1 MINNDHEMK
10 NNYRQRSQ
18 QLLSI
23 FAAAGICLTLP
34 GRAPFASAQ
43 LLPSSLGEIKES
55 KRTPTT
61 ITRSPTGS
69 GAASRS
75 GLGVIFV
82 LTEPPNAEISIN
94 GKRAA
99 TAINGEFRKELRAG
113 ISYAITV
120 SAGRAYEPV
129 TRKVIPKSGASEVI
143 RAALVSKYG
152 LVRIGPSLDGATVLL
167 DDKPVPQDQLELE
180 KESNTIKL
188 DNLIPG
194 EHTISYRH
202 PDYVPLERRFRILPS
217 VEYLWTF
224 NPEPATVEFT
234 VQTDPETSVYVDGE
248 PKGKTTSDGLLKR
261 TDIRIGSHVIKLA
274 KEDFQEYTE
283 KKDFKYHQ
291 PVRIERMLVPLPTSA
306 EFSDDFDVAKPAL
319 WTMPASGVSFAGGRL
334 QFDNAKSL
342 CMPTN
347 IRYRDFEMNFH
358 LKLGNAG
365 GAAWAVRIKDSIN
378 FYLFYLSGP
387 EGLFP
392 GKFNTYIV
400 HNNEF
405 DPGKP
410 YLSNTVIVDIVKDG
424 QYEINISAKGNLIN
438 HTITPAK
445 SGERQNLGSFQDPG
459 STFLLGGIGFRNVGR
474 ERFSI
479 DELVVRPR

>member
-1 MINNDHEMK
+1 MK
-10 NNYRQRSQ
+10 NNYRQRSR
-18 QLLSI
+18 LLSI
-23 FAAAGICLTLP
+23 FAAAICLTLL
-34 GRAPFASAQ
+34 GRAPFTSAQ

-113 ISYAITV
+113 TSYAITV

-129 TRKVIPKSGASEVI
+129 TRKVIPKSGTSEVI

-202 PDYVPLERRFRILPS
+202 PDYVPLERRFKILPS

-234 VQTDPETSVYVDGE
+234 VQTDPETSVYIDGE

-291 PVRIERMLVPLPTSA
+291 PVRIERMLVPLPTSE

-319 WTMPASGVSFAGGRL
+319 WTMPASGVSFAEGRL
-334 QFDNAKSL
+334 QFENAKSL

-358 LKLGNAG
+358 LRLVNAG
-365 GAAWAVRIKDSIN
+365 GAAWAVRIKDSNN

-387 EGLFP
+387 DGLYANR
-392 GKFNTYIV
+392 FNTYIV

-405 DPGKP
+405 DPAKP
-410 YLSNTVIVDIVKDG
+410 VLSNPLIATVVAGG
-424 QYEINISAKGNLIN
+424 QYDVHITAIGNLIN
-438 HTITPAK
+438 HTITPAATGK
-445 SGERQNLGSFQDPG
+445 RENLGSFPDRD
-459 STFLLGGIGFRNVGR
+459 STFLLGGIGFRNVAR
-474 ERFSI
+474 EKFSI
-479 DELVVRPR
+479 DELVVKPR